1 MLRKKN
7 STLIYWA
14 F

>member
-7 STLIYWA
+7 VHNNR
-14 F
+14 